1 VPQDISSNLDTAVR
15 VLDIAI
21 AIGRYILP
29 ITVAFSL
36 LSAAAAVNGV
46 ATGNIAGT
54 IFWSF
59 LSSLGIIFASQI
71 VLKRK
76 RRKIG
81 RSRRIMPKF
90 PQAAEA

>member
-1 VPQDISSNLDTAVR
+1 VRADISANLETVVR
-15 VLDIAI
+15 VLDITI

-36 LSAAAAVNGV
+36 LTAAAAVNGF

-54 IFWSF
+54 IFWAF
-59 LSSLGIIFASQI
+59 LASLGIIFAIQI

-76 RRKIG
+76 RRQI
-81 RSRRIMPKF
+81 RRTTRIRPEL

>member
-1 VPQDISSNLDTAVR
+1 MPADISSNLDTAVR
-15 VLDIAI
+15 VLDITI

-54 IFWSF
+54 IFWAF
-59 LSSLGIIFASQI
+59 LSSLGIIFAIQI

-76 RRKIG
+76 RRKIA
-81 RSRRIMPKF
+81 RSKQIRMEF